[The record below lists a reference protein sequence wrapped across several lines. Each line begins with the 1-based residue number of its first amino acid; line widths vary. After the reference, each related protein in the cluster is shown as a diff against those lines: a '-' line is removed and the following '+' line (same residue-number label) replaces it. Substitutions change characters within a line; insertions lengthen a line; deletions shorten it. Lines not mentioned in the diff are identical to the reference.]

1 MPQIM
6 GTNNTSTDDAVEA
19 GKERDT
25 ESGLDYFGARYYGS
39 SMGRW
44 MSPDWADNP
53 EPVPYAELSNPQTLN
68 LYSYVENNPLRSRD
82 ADGHTHQ
89 ECAPDTMTTNKDG
102 SYTVT
107 AGACHDVPDWYN
119 FGTRFMNW
127 RQKQA
132 DAWNAR
138 IAAHAPPTPPK
149 SNGLSAEDV
158 ATAMMGVVGAGRI
171 RIKGPSSE
179 NILSRDAT
187 GKIHGDI
194 PDHVPDGWTQE
205 QLETAKGEIEES
217 IQQRANEQTQYGEDG
232 PHRARMQQ
240 EENLLKQVNSKLG
253 GK

>member
-1 MPQIM
+1 MRYKF
-6 GTNNTSTDDAVEA
+6 T

-39 SMGRW
+39 SMGRF
-44 MSPDWADNP
+44 MSPDWAYDA

-68 LYSYVENNPLRSRD
+68 LYAYVNNNPLRSRD
-82 ADGHTHQ
+82 EDGHTHT
-89 ECAPDTMTTNKDG
+89 ECAPDTSSTGKDG
-102 SYTVT
+102 SITVT

-127 RQKQA
+127 RQQQA
-132 DAWNAR
+132 NAWNAR

-158 ATAMMGVVGAGRI
+158 AQVMMGVVGATRI
-171 RIKGPSSE
+171 RIKGPSSS

-194 PDHVPDGWTQE
+194 PDHVPDGWNQE
-205 QLETAKGEIEES
+205 QLETAKGELEES

-240 EENLLKQVNSKLG
+240 EENLLKQVNTKLN
-253 GK
+253 GKP